1 MRRSDR
7 LFDLVQIL
15 RDGRLHRAADLAQA
29 SGGVSVRTIWR
40 DMGTLMASGM
50 PIEGERGVGYILR
63 APTTLPP
70 LMLAASELEALRAG
84 LRLIAAG
91 EDAALARAARSLASK
106 IGAVAPAPV
115 ETGRED
121 IFAFTGSTTARAE
134 PHLPILRAAIAGHER
149 LSIAY
154 LDLNDLESHRDI
166 RPLALD
172 LQGQIWVLA
181 AWCEA
186 RGGFRAFRLDRIMA
200 IASTGEAFTQ
210 EPGQSL
216 ADYRALEAQAS
227 AQDRALGAGWKDET
241 AVAADHQPKN
251 SAGLGQEHP
260 RNSGSQ
266 G

>member
-29 SGGVSVRTIWR
+29 LGGVSVRTIWR

-70 LMLAASELEALRAG
+70 LMLGASELEALRAG
-84 LRLIAAG
+84 LRLVAAG
-91 EDAALARAARSLASK
+91 EDPALARAARSLASK

-115 ETGRED
+115 DPDRED
-121 IFAFTGSTTARAE
+121 IFAFTGSTTTRAE
-134 PHLPILRAAIAGHER
+134 PHLPILRAAIAGRER
-149 LSIAY
+149 ISIAY

-200 IASTGEAFTQ
+200 ITPTGAAFTE
-210 EPGQSL
+210 EPGQGL
-216 ADYRALEAQAS
+216 ADYRALAAEVS
-227 AQDRALGAGWKDET
+227 A
-241 AVAADHQPKN
+241 
-251 SAGLGQEHP
+251 
-260 RNSGSQ
+260 
-266 G
+266 

>member
-29 SGGVSVRTIWR
+29 LGGVSVRTIWR
-40 DMGTLMASGM
+40 DMATLMASGM

-70 LMLAASELEALRAG
+70 LMLATAELEALRAG
-84 LRLIAAG
+84 LRLVAEGADPG
-91 EDAALARAARSLASK
+91 LARAARSLASK

-115 ETGRED
+115 DPARED
-121 IFAFTGSTTARAE
+121 IFAFSQNASARAE
-134 PHLPILRAAIAGHER
+134 AHLPILRAAIAGRER

-154 LDLNDLESHRDI
+154 LDLDGLESHRDI

-172 LQGQIWVLA
+172 REAQIWVLA

-186 RGGFRAFRLDRIMA
+186 RADFRAFRLDRILA
-200 IASTGEAFTQ
+200 ITPTAEVFAD
-210 EPGQSL
+210 EPGKRLS
-216 ADYRALEAQAS
+216 DYRA
-227 AQDRALGAGWKDET
+227 RAAAG
-241 AVAADHQPKN
+241 
-251 SAGLGQEHP
+251 
-260 RNSGSQ
+260 
-266 G
+266 

>member
-1 MRRSDR
+1 
-7 LFDLVQIL
+7 
-15 RDGRLHRAADLAQA
+15 
-29 SGGVSVRTIWR
+29 
-40 DMGTLMASGM
+40 MGTLMASGM